1 MGRKTKAQ
9 QIMEVLSVGDVV
21 YLADGGHI
29 REAAVKAVLK
39 DRVLTSEG
47 ELLYS
52 EHRRSWWLTSMGAER
67 ALCPK

>member
-9 QIMEVLSVGDVV
+9 QIREVLSVGDIV
-21 YLADGGHI
+21 YLTDGRRI
-29 REAAVKAVLK
+29 RGAVVKTVLK

-47 ELLYS
+47 EIFYS
-52 EHRRSWWLTSMGAER
+52 GHRRSWWLTSMGAKR